1 MKMYFS
7 SIDKD
12 EPMQRETK
20 TDMNYPLKRVI
31 GIIPSYT
38 WADRRAQLWY
48 SIKTTSQKLCL
59 FVFVCISWQF
69 EIVSGWRHMIFSPT
83 PEFEIR
89 QASASLPTVP
99 SEIIYLVWTRR
110 KRRLLSFSK
119 FAYSSICFFL
129 VNAAGSPPTRCYE
142 VFV

>member
-38 WADRRAQLWY
+38 
-48 SIKTTSQKLCL
+48 
-59 FVFVCISWQF
+59 
-69 EIVSGWRHMIFSPT
+69 
-83 PEFEIR
+83 
-89 QASASLPTVP
+89 
-99 SEIIYLVWTRR
+99 
-110 KRRLLSFSK
+110 
-119 FAYSSICFFL
+119 
-129 VNAAGSPPTRCYE
+129 
-142 VFV
+142 